1 MKKIVVAESLAD
13 SGKELLRANGFEIV
27 ETDGTVADAL
37 VKAPDAYGLLLGTKK
52 ITNEQILQF
61 ENLKIIARNGVGFNN
76 IDVDFCA
83 QHGIWVTITPTANAS
98 TVAETTLAEM
108 FDLSKNIYNDSTA
121 MRNGNFS
128 DYKHSHRGFDLAGKT
143 LGILGFGRIGQM
155 VAKKASQLD
164 MKIIYNDRF
173 AKENDVATA
182 VSREELFK
190 TADII
195 TLHMAVTPETANS
208 IGKAEFDMMKN
219 SASLINLARGELV
232 KTDDLITAL
241 KNHDIY
247 GAALDV
253 FDQEPLPMD
262 SELFQLENVLLTPHI
277 ASNTVEC
284 MNRMAVDAAGEIVK
298 VVKDNVA
305 PQWPVVKDVK

>member
-13 SGKELLRANGFEIV
+13 NGKELLKNNGFEIV

-37 VKAPDAYGLLLGTKK
+37 LKAPDAYGLLLGTKK
-52 ITNEQILQF
+52 ITNEQILEF

-121 MRNGNFS
+121 MRNGDFS

-173 AKENDVATA
+173 AKDNDLATA

-195 TLHMAVTPETANS
+195 TLHMAVTPETTNG
-208 IGKAEFDMMKN
+208 IGKAEFEMMKD

-232 KTDDLITAL
+232 KTDDLIAAL
-241 KNHDIY
+241 KNHSIY

-284 MNRMAVDAAGEIVK
+284 MNRMAVDAAGEIIK
-298 VVKDNVA
+298 VVKDEVA

>member
-1 MKKIVVAESLAD
+1 MKKVVIQESLAD
-13 SGKELLRANGFEIV
+13 KGKELLRSNGFELV
-27 ETDGTVADAL
+27 ETDGTVIDAL
-37 VKAPDAYGLLLGTKK
+37 QKAPDAYALLLGTKK
-52 ITNEQILQF
+52 ITNEQILEF
-61 ENLKIIARNGVGFNN
+61 KNLKIIARNGVGFNN

-121 MRNGNFS
+121 MRNGDFS
-128 DYKHSHRGFDLAGKT
+128 DYKHHHRGFDLAGKT

-173 AKENDVATA
+173 AKDSDYATG
-182 VSREELFK
+182 VSREELFQ

-195 TLHMAVTPETANS
+195 TLHMAVTPETTNG
-208 IGKAEFDMMKN
+208 IGKAEFDMMKD
-219 SASLINLARGELV
+219 SASLINLARGELI
-232 KTDDLITAL
+232 KQDDLIDAL
-241 KNHDIY
+241 KNHSIY

-262 SELFQLENVLLTPHI
+262 SELFKLDNVLLTPHI

-284 MNRMAVDAAGEIVK
+284 MDRMAVDAASEIIK
-298 VVKDNVA
+298 VLKDDSA

>member
-13 SGKELLRANGFEIV
+13 NGKKLLRANGFEIV

-121 MRNGNFS
+121 MRNGDFS
-128 DYKHSHRGFDLAGKT
+128 DYKHSHRGFDLEGKT

-232 KTDDLITAL
+232 KTDDLIEAL

-284 MNRMAVDAAGEIVK
+284 MSRMAVDAAGEIVK

>member
-1 MKKIVVAESLAD
+1 MKKVVVAESLAD
-13 SGKELLRANGFEIV
+13 KGKDLLRTNGFEVIQ
-27 ETDGTVADAL
+27 TDGTVADAL
-37 VKAPDAYGLLLGTKK
+37 SKAPDAYALLLGTKK

-121 MRNGNFS
+121 MRDGNFA
-128 DYKHSHRGFDLAGKT
+128 DYKHHHLGFDLAGKT

-173 AKENDVATA
+173 AKDNDLATA
-182 VSREELFK
+182 VSRDELFQ

-195 TLHMAVTPETANS
+195 TLHMAVTPETTNG
-208 IGKAEFDMMKN
+208 IGKAEFDMMKD

-232 KTDDLITAL
+232 KTDDLIAAL
-241 KNHDIY
+241 KNHSIY

-262 SELFQLENVLLTPHI
+262 SELYQLENVLLTPHI

-284 MNRMAVDAAGEIVK
+284 MNRMAVDAASEIIK
-298 VVKDNVA
+298 VVNDETA